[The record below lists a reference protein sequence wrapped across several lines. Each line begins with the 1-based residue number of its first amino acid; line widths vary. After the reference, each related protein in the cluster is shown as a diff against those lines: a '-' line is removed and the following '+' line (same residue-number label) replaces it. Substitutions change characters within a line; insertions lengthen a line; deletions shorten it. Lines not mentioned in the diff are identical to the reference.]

1 MAGSLDATDLRILI
15 LLQEDARLTAQELAQ
30 RVHLSPSQCARR
42 RLRLEEEGYIQRYRA
57 VVDAT
62 RVGATVEAFV
72 SVVMAAHSRENARD
86 FVATC
91 GRTGEIVSVWTLT
104 GQTDYMLRV
113 FCRDLGDLNRLV
125 QEVLLA
131 HPSVARVES
140 QIVMERLK
148 DNTPIAV
155 R

>member
-1 MAGSLDATDLRILI
+1 MVSRLDEKDARILK
-15 LLQEDARLTAQELAQ
+15 LLQEDARVTAQDLAE

-42 RLRLEEEGYIQRYRA
+42 RQRLEEEGYILRYRA
-57 VVDAT
+57 VVDAA
-62 RVGATVEAFV
+62 RAGAAVEAFV
-72 SVVMAAHSRENARD
+72 AIVMAAHSRENARD

-91 GRTGEIVSVWTLT
+91 NRTAEIVSVWTLT

-113 FCRDLGDLNRLV
+113 FCRDLSDLNRMV
-125 QEVLLA
+125 QDVLLA

-148 DNTPIAV
+148 DNTPITV

>member
-1 MAGSLDATDLRILI
+1 
-15 LLQEDARLTAQELAQ
+15 
-30 RVHLSPSQCARR
+30 
-42 RLRLEEEGYIQRYRA
+42 
-57 VVDAT
+57 
-62 RVGATVEAFV
+62 
-72 SVVMAAHSRENARD
+72 RENARD

-91 GRTGEIVSVWTLT
+91 NRTAEIVSVWTLT

-113 FCRDLGDLNRLV
+113 FCRDLSDLNRMV
-125 QEVLLA
+125 QDVLLA

-148 DNTPIAV
+148 DNTPITV